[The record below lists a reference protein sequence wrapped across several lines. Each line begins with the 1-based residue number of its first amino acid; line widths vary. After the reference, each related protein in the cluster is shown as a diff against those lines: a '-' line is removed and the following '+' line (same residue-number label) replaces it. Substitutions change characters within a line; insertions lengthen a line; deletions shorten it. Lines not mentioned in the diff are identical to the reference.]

1 MALCLPK
8 GIMIDGLKS
17 NWRISKCTLTITNN
31 LNTFVLLVI
40 DASHGFFWFVFLP
53 LPLIELWILKE
64 LSYFFSCKVSN
75 IFQLKCSLLSGY
87 AVSTSVLCKQAATG
101 ASLFCT
107 DHPFSPADPAFRW
120 IYKSFLHRLNT
131 STFSQLCNWMQ
142 MILMCRLGC
151 ISDAEPFKRTPLHL
165 YCCGCC
171 SSAGC
176 EQQKANRAVSE
187 GWCVASPALP
197 TVRHRGV
204 TTEMPNISS
213 CLRARQSITQHCLP
227 RTMSFAQ

>member
-17 NWRISKCTLTITNN
+17 NWRILKCTPSITNN
-31 LNTFVLLVI
+31 LNTFVFLVI
-40 DASHGFFWFVFLP
+40 DASHGFFGL
-53 LPLIELWILKE
+53 
-64 LSYFFSCKVSN
+64 FFCLFPRQNGEFWRNGHISFHVKSV
-75 IFQLKCSLLSGY
+75 ICSLLSGY
-87 AVSTSVLCKQAATG
+87 TVSTSVLCKQAATG
-101 ASLFCT
+101 ASVFCT
-107 DHPFSPADPAFRW
+107 DHSFSPPDPAFCW

-142 MILMCRLGC
+142 MIRVCRLGC
-151 ISDAEPFKRTPLHL
+151 ISDAEPFKRSPLHL

-187 GWCVASPALP
+187 VWCVASPALP
-197 TVRHRGV
+197 TVRHWGV

-227 RTMSFAQ
+227 WTMSFAQ